1 MIKKGTVNT
10 LGHSGRHCYYHPTL
24 ILTDRAVST
33 KAFQSSLGKN
43 RLMKSGL
50 IGAGRSTSSTSEKTR
65 GKLSFVQFSG
75 KKKGGEKCELCKSC
89 DDEWM
94 GSESV
99 RRTDMASKHVMCD

>member
-1 MIKKGTVNT
+1 MIKKGTVST
-10 LGHSGRHCYYHPTL
+10 LGHSGRHCYYHPML

-75 KKKGGEKCELCKSC
+75 IKKRGGRSVSC
-89 DDEWM
+89 VKVAMMSGWE
-94 GSESV
+94 
-99 RRTDMASKHVMCD
+99 

>member
-1 MIKKGTVNT
+1 MIVKSILLTIR
-10 LGHSGRHCYYHPTL
+10 GRKCDYHPRL

-75 KKKGGEKCELCKSC
+75 KKREREISC
-89 DDEWM
+89 VKLRMMSGWNER
-94 GSESV
+94 V
-99 RRTDMASKHVMCD
+99 